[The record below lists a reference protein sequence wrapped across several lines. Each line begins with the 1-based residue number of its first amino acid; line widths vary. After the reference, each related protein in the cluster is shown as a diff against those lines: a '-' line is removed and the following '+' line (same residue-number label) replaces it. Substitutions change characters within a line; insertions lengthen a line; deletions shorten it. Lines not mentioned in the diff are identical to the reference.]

1 MNCDKNQFFRIY
13 IKYMVRAMAFLKDI
27 VRCWRFCPC
36 SDVSLLIMYGGKNE
50 VPEPYRVRVL
60 DAV

>member
-1 MNCDKNQFFRIY
+1 
-13 IKYMVRAMAFLKDI
+13 MAFLKGI